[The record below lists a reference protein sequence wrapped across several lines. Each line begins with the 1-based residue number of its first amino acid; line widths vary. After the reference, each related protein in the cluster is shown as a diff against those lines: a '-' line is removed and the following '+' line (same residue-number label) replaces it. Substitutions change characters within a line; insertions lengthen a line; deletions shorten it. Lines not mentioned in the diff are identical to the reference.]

1 MSNVMSMRRP
11 PAQVQQQSSPG
22 LNVSYGNGNYDY
34 YNQDNSQQYQNG
46 DNVKRMAPNNPYGKG
61 EGKKGMKGKK
71 PIAATALKLLPW
83 ILSSAFCALFIL
95 SRHQVSTANQKLM
108 ASQSIIKEE
117 VQSCSK
123 RIKDMNSSTGFLKQ
137 ELTTMRSKESESKSE
152 LQTQMRERD
161 SERREWEQEMMHLRE
176 DLESK
181 EEIVQSSMKGEAEAD
196 VYQAREDAW
205 KTSTQ
210 LLTAKIER
218 ESYRDAL
225 EQFGPGPHTVKFYV
239 DIPRDSEKDAM
250 LPAGEYPSFTIQL
263 YPLMD
268 MPHSI
273 HLFLQQVHHG
283 LWDGCSF
290 VVNAPHILQAG
301 TFPGGNSGATYA
313 DKIRAFE
320 EAGLDVVSYQEYNVK
335 HPHTRW
341 TVGFAGRPGGP
352 DFYINKLNNTS
363 NHGPGGQSQH
373 NLEEQADP
381 CFGFIQDGHDV
392 LNRMYVVRTDMKS
405 DWVLDNPVHIVRAR
419 IVSENNVDKD
429 IRKAQAIP
437 HLSEM
442 HGSMGVNGI
451 GMQPPNP
458 GVSNPVAA
466 KVDGTGISV

>member
-225 EQFGPGPHTVKFYV
+225 EQ
-239 DIPRDSEKDAM
+239 
-250 LPAGEYPSFTIQL
+250 
-263 YPLMD
+263 
-268 MPHSI
+268 
-273 HLFLQQVHHG
+273 
-283 LWDGCSF
+283 
-290 VVNAPHILQAG
+290 
-301 TFPGGNSGATYA
+301 
-313 DKIRAFE
+313 
-320 EAGLDVVSYQEYNVK
+320 
-335 HPHTRW
+335 
-341 TVGFAGRPGGP
+341 
-352 DFYINKLNNTS
+352 
-363 NHGPGGQSQH
+363 
-373 NLEEQADP
+373 
-381 CFGFIQDGHDV
+381 
-392 LNRMYVVRTDMKS
+392 
-405 DWVLDNPVHIVRAR
+405 
-419 IVSENNVDKD
+419 
-429 IRKAQAIP
+429 
-437 HLSEM
+437 
-442 HGSMGVNGI
+442 
-451 GMQPPNP
+451 
-458 GVSNPVAA
+458 
-466 KVDGTGISV
+466 